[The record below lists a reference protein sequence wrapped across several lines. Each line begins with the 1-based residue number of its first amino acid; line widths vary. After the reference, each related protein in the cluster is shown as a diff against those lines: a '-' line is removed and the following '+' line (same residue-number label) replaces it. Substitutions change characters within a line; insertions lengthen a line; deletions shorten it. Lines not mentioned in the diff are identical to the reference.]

1 MNKTNKLMRLMF
13 VSVLMVS
20 ASQSVEISKQID
32 DLTINGIKQFVL
44 SNVDNKTEDS
54 ARINNLSSKEEK
66 KQYNEKQAIRL
77 MEQWVDDYLLKN
89 NNAQLFV
96 AKNKQ
101 QLDKY
106 EAELKKPH
114 DYNMVVLDRMLIN
127 NVLRDISK
135 NTPEYQQILSSNL
148 NYNIILSLFAL
159 NANNNKRIFND
170 IAKELDKHGFNLQNW
185 NKILDIYNK
194 ADLKISE
201 KLKQENTNKK
211 LEISTPNSFS
221 IIGNKSK
228 TEQKTNSW
236 DNLKIDKPLLREKI
250 DSLNNNDK
258 KNLLEDF
265 SDQLKNN
272 EIDLPDD
279 FKVKNK
285 SITQYLKSKHM
296 SVEQQ
301 LIDIIGALMQYNI
314 LSQMMSLL
322 NPFSPSI
329 SLMSTMFNTP
339 KTIVMKKETPTEKQ
353 TIIVSKQ
360 FTPIISGFGFTNNK
374 LSSMFDLDFGFTY
387 SIFNNFMGRT
397 NLLLNLL

>member
-211 LEISTPNSFS
+211 T
-221 IIGNKSK
+221 
-228 TEQKTNSW
+228 
-236 DNLKIDKPLLREKI
+236 
-250 DSLNNNDK
+250 
-258 KNLLEDF
+258 
-265 SDQLKNN
+265 
-272 EIDLPDD
+272 
-279 FKVKNK
+279 
-285 SITQYLKSKHM
+285 
-296 SVEQQ
+296 
-301 LIDIIGALMQYNI
+301 
-314 LSQMMSLL
+314 
-322 NPFSPSI
+322 
-329 SLMSTMFNTP
+329 
-339 KTIVMKKETPTEKQ
+339 
-353 TIIVSKQ
+353 
-360 FTPIISGFGFTNNK
+360 
-374 LSSMFDLDFGFTY
+374 
-387 SIFNNFMGRT
+387 
-397 NLLLNLL
+397 